1 MKTNKGS
8 FTQRACQRQARWA
21 CRAGRFRDAGLT
33 QFLFSLCAGWAILI
47 GSDHL
52 LETDVNDWKQTAAT
66 GSNRWFFR
74 RFLRRRRIAQAK
86 DNGEKQTPIGRL
98 AFPGNAVRHTREGVV
113 ECVCRAG
120 VCLEGAQE
128 VQ

>member
-86 DNGEKQTPIGRL
+86 DNGKKRQSGDWRSQEIRRGTRGREL
-98 AFPGNAVRHTREGVV
+98 LSACAAPVFG
-113 ECVCRAG
+113 
-120 VCLEGAQE
+120 
-128 VQ
+128 